1 MTTSLEGKSPHIRPE
16 KHVQVKIDG
25 EDALLPSREITPN
38 EILSLLGLD
47 PASHYLVE
55 VQGRHQNS
63 YQGAGDEII
72 RVHNNQ
78 VFISL
83 STGPTP
89 TS

>member
-1 MTTSLEGKSPHIRPE
+1 MTTSLEGQLPQAQSK
-16 KHVQVKIDG
+16 KHVEIKIDG
-25 EDALLPSREITPN
+25 EEVRLPSREISPN
-38 EILSLLGLD
+38 EILSIVGLD
-47 PASHYLVE
+47 PTSHYLVE

-63 YQGAGDEII
+63 YQGRGDEII

>member
-1 MTTSLEGKSPHIRPE
+1 MKTSLEGLSPNTRPQKQVE
-16 KHVQVKIDG
+16 VKIDG
-25 EDALLPSREITPN
+25 EDTLLPNSEITPN
-38 EILSLLGLD
+38 QILSLVGLD
-47 PASHYLVE
+47 PSSHYLVE

>member
-1 MTTSLEGKSPHIRPE
+1 MTTSLEGKIPNPQAE
-16 KHVQVKIDG
+16 KQVQVKIDG
-25 EDALLPSREITPN
+25 EETLLPSREITPN
-38 EILSLLGLD
+38 EILSLVGLD

-63 YQGAGDEII
+63 YQGAGDGII